1 MHPFEALYLGSG
13 KVLVDPGSPCATPPH
28 YCRQGGYW
36 STVAGVLWSG
46 SHPAVVVCRG
56 GSRGD
61 GGELGLGRGGGDWE
75 GEFIYH
81 RSYTTHQHAHLT
93 ERGKRERM

>member
-1 MHPFEALYLGSG
+1 LIL
-13 KVLVDPGSPCATPPH
+13 VLRVPPLLTAAD
-28 YCRQGGYW
+28 RQGGYW

-61 GGELGLGRGGGDWE
+61 GGESWGLVE
-75 GEFIYH
+75 GEFSYH

-93 ERGKRERM
+93 ERGRRERERM

>member
-61 GGELGLGRGGGDWE
+61 GGEE
-75 GEFIYH
+75 GETGRASLF
-81 RSYTTHQHAHLT
+81 TTDPTPLT
-93 ERGKRERM
+93 NTHT